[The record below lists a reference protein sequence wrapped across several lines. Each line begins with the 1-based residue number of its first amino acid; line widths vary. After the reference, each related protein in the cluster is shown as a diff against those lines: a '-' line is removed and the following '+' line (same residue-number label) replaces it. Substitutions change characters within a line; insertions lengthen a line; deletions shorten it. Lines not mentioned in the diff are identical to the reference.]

1 MHQKCHNCLGKS
13 GNQAISALSAH
24 GGYPHPQTSA
34 NNNKKGAFFPCPYM
48 TLPPPNP
55 FLPPHSLDGL
65 KDILPDFAKDIRLN
79 LGSVLKEDP
88 NAGLSLNQVMGI
100 ALASAY
106 ATRHR
111 GVIVA
116 IEGEAANV
124 LSAEEKNAAQAAATI
139 MAMNNV
145 YYRATYMTGDEE
157 LGRMPAGLRMNVIGN
172 PGIDKATF
180 ELYSLAVS
188 AINGCGACVQ
198 SHAAKV
204 QQEGLSKGAVQQSF
218 KIAAVLS
225 AAAQALSV

>member
-1 MHQKCHNCLGKS
+1 MSVHELSLQKS
-13 GNQAISALSAH
+13 IPAT
-24 GGYPHPQTSA
+24 P
-34 NNNKKGAFFPCPYM
+34 
-48 TLPPPNP
+48 
-55 FLPPHSLDGL
+55 SLDGL
-65 KDILPDFAKDIRLN
+65 KDLLPDFAKDIRLN

-88 NAGLSLNQVMGI
+88 NAGLSLNQVLGI

-139 MAMNNV
+139 MAMNNI